1 VGGREIWLLVPPFF
15 RRSSLC
21 ISTLIHKE
29 LNSMTKSFQALGV
42 SAPVVRTLAAR
53 AIHAPFAIQQYVLPD
68 ALAGLDILAQSPTGS
83 GKTLAFGI
91 PLVERT
97 DGASGRPAALVLVP
111 TRELALQVADDLR
124 PLAAAKRL
132 RIATVYGGTSVGSQ
146 ARTARSANIV
156 IATPGRLNDLLER
169 RLLTLDHV
177 RVLVLDEA
185 DRMLDM
191 GFKPQ
196 VDRILRT
203 VPTNRQT
210 MLFSA
215 TLEGAVAEL
224 AASYASD
231 VSRFSAT
238 APSEREQGRVEH
250 TFVPV
255 TVESKLDRLIAQ
267 LDSGGGR
274 TLVFVRTKRGA
285 DKLVQKL
292 GRADVRAVA
301 MHGNLSQN
309 QRERALARFT
319 SGKVPTLVATD
330 VAARGLDVDDI
341 THVINFDPPHGDEDY
356 VHRVGRTGRAGRD
369 GIGIT
374 FVLPEQQADVARL
387 ASKLGH
393 ADRFTE
399 AGMAPARQARKG
411 QPHRRRRR

>member
-1 VGGREIWLLVPPFF
+1 
-15 RRSSLC
+15 
-21 ISTLIHKE
+21 
-29 LNSMTKSFQALGV
+29 MTKSFQALGV
-42 SAPVVRTLAAR
+42 SAPIVRALAAR
-53 AIHAPFAIQQYVLPD
+53 AIHAPFAIQQFVLPD
-68 ALAGLDILAQSPTGS
+68 ALAGLDILAESPTGS

-97 DGASGRPAALVLVP
+97 AGATGRPSALVLVP

-124 PLAAAKRL
+124 PLAKAKGL
-132 RIATVYGGTSVGSQ
+132 RVATVYGGVSVGPQ
-146 ARTARSANIV
+146 ARTAREAHIV

-169 RLLTLDHV
+169 RQLNLQGV
-177 RVLVLDEA
+177 RMLVLDEA

-203 VPTNRQT
+203 VPENRQT

-215 TLEGAVAEL
+215 TLGGAVAEL
-224 AASYASD
+224 AATYASD
-231 VSRFSAT
+231 ASRFNAT
-238 APSEREQGRVEH
+238 APPDREKGRVEH

-255 TVESKLDRLIAQ
+255 TVESKLDRLIEQ
-267 LDSGGGR
+267 LNAERGL
-274 TLVFVRTKRGA
+274 TLVFVRTKHGA
-285 DKLVQKL
+285 DKLVRKL
-292 GRADVRAVA
+292 KHAEVSAVA

-309 QRERALARFT
+309 QRERALGRFT

-341 THVINFDPPHGDEDY
+341 THVINFDPPHGGDEY

-369 GIGIT
+369 GTGIT

-387 ASKLGH
+387 ASSLGH
-393 ADRFTE
+393 GARFEE
-399 AGMAPARQARKG
+399 AGMAPARPARRG
-411 QPHRRRRR
+411 QPHRQRRRSRGRA